1 MKVEKTVFISLR
13 VKLLALAL
21 VPLVFAAYF
30 AGIFLKGDYDEM
42 KLLNELYA
50 NTAGVQAVSN
60 LIDAV
65 QRERGTSTLFLSGGV
80 DRATLDSRRQETDAL
95 TVPAKASVQKTVFDA
110 KTKETLIAT
119 VDGIPD
125 LRQKVDAQG
134 TSAVD
139 VRKAFNETIKK
150 LLGVGP
156 AFARGNT
163 SYGTGKIIAAVVL
176 LEEAK
181 EAAGRLR
188 ANLSSYA
195 AADQP
200 LTIDEVMVAL
210 DREAAMNVN
219 LASPAMTLDAKSKEM
234 LDKVAGHKARK
245 TARAA
250 IQTMMDKR
258 LVGGYGV
265 DGAAFFAEMTEY
277 IDQLAGVVASATAGV
292 ESKIIGLQ
300 DSARRVFITTT
311 VILLLM
317 LGAVVAF
324 MLMTIAGLMATVSGL
339 GKSLKDIAQG
349 EGDLSAHIDVRSN
362 DELGQVAQYF
372 NQFLESLRLIIQD
385 IKTRAVA
392 TSTASDS
399 LKDISQ
405 ALSNGANDTNRLAE
419 SVAAAAEE
427 MSVSMKNVADSM
439 DQTSRNISMI
449 ATAAEEM
456 TATVG
461 EIAGNADRAR
471 VVSATSVDTVKKV
484 ALTMDQLGVSA
495 REIDRVTE
503 TINEI
508 SAQTNMLA
516 LNATIEAARAGQAG
530 KGFAVVAN
538 EIKELARQTA
548 VASEDIRERVSGIQA
563 STANA
568 GADIGAVT
576 SIISEV
582 DGIMSGIAA
591 AIEEQAAVTQDIA
604 RNIAQASQGVEG
616 TNLNIA
622 QSAEVTGSIAKD
634 IHGVTHAIGEIVR
647 SSDTLLVSAEDMASG
662 AAEQEKIV
670 SKFKL

>member
-1 MKVEKTVFISLR
+1 MKKPLFISLR
-13 VKLLALAL
+13 IKLLALAL
-21 VPLVFAAYF
+21 VPLLFAAYF
-30 AGIFLKGDYDEM
+30 AGTFLKGSYDESA
-42 KLLNELYA
+42 LLNELYA
-50 NTAGVQAVSN
+50 NTASVQAVSN
-60 LIDAV
+60 LINAM
-65 QRERGTSTLFLSGGV
+65 QRERGTSSLFLSGGV
-80 DRATLDSRRQETDAL
+80 DRTTLESRRQETDTL
-95 TVPAKASVQKTVFDA
+95 TAPAKTSVPKTVFDA
-110 KTKETLIAT
+110 KTKETLIGA
-119 VDGIPD
+119 VDD
-125 LRQKVDAQG
+125 LTALRQSVDAPG
-134 TSAVD
+134 AKAVD
-139 VRKAFNETIKK
+139 VRAAYSKTIKK
-150 LLGVGP
+150 LLIVGP

-163 SYGTGKIIAAVVL
+163 SYGTAKIIAAVIL

-188 ANLSSYA
+188 ATISTYA
-195 AADQP
+195 ATDQP
-200 LTIDEVMVAL
+200 LTIDEVMFAL
-210 DREAAMNVN
+210 DLEAAMNVN
-219 LASPAMTLDAKSKEM
+219 MASPAMTLDAKSKEL
-234 LDKVAGHKARK
+234 LDKVAGHKARN

-250 IQTMMDKR
+250 IKVMLNNH
-258 LVGGYGV
+258 LVGGYGIDSV
-265 DGAAFFAEMTEY
+265 AFFAEMTEY
-277 IDQLAGVVASATAGV
+277 IDQLAGVVASATASV
-292 ESKIIGLQ
+292 ESKIALLQ
-300 DSARRVFITTT
+300 DGARRAFITTT
-311 VILLLM
+311 IILLLV
-317 LGAVVAF
+317 LAAVVTF
-324 MLMTIAGLMATVSGL
+324 MLVVIAGLMATVTGL

-349 EGDLSAHIDVRSN
+349 EGDLTVHIKIRSN

-372 NQFLESLRLIIQD
+372 NQFLESLRQIIQD
-385 IKTRAVA
+385 IKTRASA
-392 TSTASDS
+392 TSTASDG
-399 LKDISQ
+399 LKEVSRTL
-405 ALSNGANDTNRLAE
+405 ANGANDTNRLAE

-471 VVSATSVDTVKKV
+471 IVSASSVDTVKKV
-484 ALTMDQLGVSA
+484 AVTMDQLGISA

-548 VASEDIRERVSGIQA
+548 VASEDIRERVSGIQT

-568 GADIGAVT
+568 GADIGAVS
-576 SIISEV
+576 SIIGEV

-647 SSDTLLVSAEDMASG
+647 SSDTLLVSAENLAAGS
-662 AAEQEKIV
+662 AEQEKIV
-670 SKFKL
+670 AKFKL